1 VKSEWCR
8 TVGLTKSAGLL
19 IYHAWPSEIQ
29 FYNLRS
35 FEAGTACFET
45 RCHRMKSWGTQGVIV
60 AALSSYEIM
69 GNTRCNCCCTVVIWN
84 HGEHKV

>member
-19 IYHAWPSEIQ
+19 IYHAWPPEIQ

-35 FEAGTACFET
+35 FETGTAFL
-45 RCHRMKSWGTQGVIV
+45 RHCHCMRSWGTQGVIF

-69 GNTRCNCCCTVVIWN
+69 GNTKCNCCCTVIM
-84 HGEHKV
+84 

>member
-19 IYHAWPSEIQ
+19 IYHVWPPEIQ

-35 FEAGTACFET
+35 FEAGTACL
-45 RCHRMKSWGTQGVIV
+45 RNAVIV
-60 AALSSYEIM
+60 
-69 GNTRCNCCCTVVIWN
+69 WN